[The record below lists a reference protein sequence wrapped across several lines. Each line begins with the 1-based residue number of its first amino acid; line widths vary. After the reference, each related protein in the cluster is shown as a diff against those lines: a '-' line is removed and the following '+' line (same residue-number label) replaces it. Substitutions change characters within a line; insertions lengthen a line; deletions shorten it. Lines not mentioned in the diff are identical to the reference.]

1 MAHVTFTRARL
12 QATAALAGGLGLWWR
27 FHSTWAIALAAILAV
42 LALLAWFAP
51 ERHKPVQ
58 RALDWTTRLL
68 VAGFTWLILGLV
80 YYALFTPM
88 RWLGVLM
95 GRDSLRLKP
104 NHSATTYLR
113 DLPSASEGRFDR
125 QF

>member
-27 FHSTWAIALAAILAV
+27 FNSTWAVTLAGVMAA
-42 LALLAWFAP
+42 LALLAWTAP

-58 RALDWTTRLL
+58 RILDCFTRWL
-68 VAGFTWLILGLV
+68 VAGFTWLILGVV
-80 YYALFTPM
+80 YYGLFTPT
-88 RWLGVLM
+88 RWLGALM
-95 GRDSLRLKP
+95 GRDPLRLKP
-104 NHSATTYLR
+104 DRSTMTYLR
-113 DLPSASEGRFDR
+113 GLPPATDGRFDR

>member
-27 FHSTWAIALAAILAV
+27 FHTAWAITLAGGMAA
-42 LALLAWFAP
+42 LALLAWLAP

-58 RALDWTTRLL
+58 RAFDRVTRWL
-68 VAGFTWLILGLV
+68 VAGFTWLILGVV
-80 YYALFTPM
+80 YYGLFTPM
-88 RWLGVLM
+88 RWLGALM
-95 GRDSLRLKP
+95 GRDPLRLKP
-104 NHSATTYLR
+104 NRSTTTYLR
-113 DLPSASEGRFDR
+113 ELPPSSAGRFDR